1 MVKVAILGLGTVG
14 TGVAEVLSQNAQTI
28 NAHAAED
35 IELKYI
41 LDIRDFPE
49 SPFADKVIHDFAVIE
64 SDPEIRIVVET
75 IGGLRVA
82 YEYTRRAILAGKSV
96 VTSNKEL
103 VAERGAEL
111 IKLAREQ
118 NVNYLF
124 EASVG
129 GGIPI
134 IRPLTQ
140 CLSANDIHEITGV
153 LNGTTNYILTRMQKD
168 GVGMDA
174 ALKEA
179 QANGYAEANPAA
191 DIEGLDACR
200 KICILADLAFGHH
213 IAPSAVTTEGISEIT
228 QLDMRFA
235 DSEGYVIKLLGRVV
249 RREDGRINLLVA
261 PHLIPADRPLAGVS
275 GVFNGII
282 VIGNAIDEVMFYG
295 RGAGKMPTAS
305 AVAAD
310 IIDAAKHLVSRKF
323 IDWCDDA
330 PDFVADT
337 DDMIYRHY
345 VRLDNC
351 TAQMVLNLFPHARI
365 VAETEGAASFV
376 TVPVPTR
383 DVKRKVGLLCADGAV
398 RQSILRILG

>member
-1 MVKVAILGLGTVG
+1 MVKLAILGFGTVG

-28 NAHAAED
+28 YAHAAED

-49 SPFADKVIHDFAVIE
+49 SPFAEKVIHDFSVVE
-64 SDPEIRIVVET
+64 NDPEIKIVVET

-103 VAERGAEL
+103 VAERGTEL
-111 IKLAREQ
+111 IKLARER

-168 GVGMDA
+168 GV
-174 ALKEA
+174 ALETALREA
-179 QANGYAEANPAA
+179 QANGYAEADPSA
-191 DIEGLDACR
+191 DIDGHDACR

-213 IAPSAVTTEGISEIT
+213 IAPSSVTTEGISQIT
-228 QLDMRFA
+228 QLDMQFA
-235 DSEGYVIKLLGRVV
+235 ASEGYVIKLLGRVV
-249 RREDGRINLLVA
+249 RCEDSHVHILVA
-261 PHLIPADRPLAGVS
+261 PHLISADRPLAGVS

-295 RGAGKMPTAS
+295 RGAGKLPTAS
-305 AVAAD
+305 AVVAD
-310 IIDAAKHLVSRKF
+310 VIDAAKHLVSRKF
-323 IDWCDDA
+323 IDWADDA

-337 DDMIYRHY
+337 DDMVYRHY
-345 VRLDNC
+345 VRLGNC

-365 VAETEGAASFV
+365 VAETENFTAFV

-383 DVKRKVGLLCADGAV
+383 DVERKVGLLCDAGAD
-398 RQSILRILG
+398 RQSRLRILD

>member
-1 MVKVAILGLGTVG
+1 MVKVAILGFGTVG
-14 TGVAEVLSQNAQTI
+14 TGVAEVLSKNAQTI

-41 LDIRDFPE
+41 LDIRDFPD
-49 SPFADKVIHDFAVIE
+49 SPWADKVIHDFSVIE
-64 SDPEIRIVVET
+64 NDPEVKIVVET

-82 YEYTRRAILAGKSV
+82 YDYTKRAMRAGKSV

-153 LNGTTNYILTRMQKD
+153 LNGTTNYILTRMQTD
-168 GVGMDA
+168 GVTLET

-179 QANGYAEANPAA
+179 QASGYAEADPSA
-191 DIEGLDACR
+191 DIDGHDACR

-213 IAPSAVTTEGISEIT
+213 IAPSTVTTEGISGIT
-228 QLDMRFA
+228 QLDMQFA
-235 DSEGYVIKLLGRVV
+235 GSEGYVIKLLGRVV
-249 RREDGRINLLVA
+249 RRKDGRIHILVA
-261 PHLIPADRPLAGVS
+261 PHLVPSDRPLAGVS

-295 RGAGKMPTAS
+295 RGAGKLPTAS
-305 AVAAD
+305 AVVAD
-310 IIDAAKHLVSRKF
+310 IIDAAKHLVSRKY
-323 IDWCDDA
+323 IDWSDDA
-330 PDFVADT
+330 SDFVADT

-345 VRLDNC
+345 VRLGNC
-351 TAQMVLNLFPHARI
+351 SAQAILVQFPNASI
-365 VAETEGAASFV
+365 VAEVPSFTSFV
-376 TVPVPTR
+376 TDPLPTGT
-383 DVKRKVGLLCADGAV
+383 VEKRKQLLCTNGAEC
-398 RQSILRILG
+398 QSMLRILG

>member
-1 MVKVAILGLGTVG
+1 MVKLAILGFGTVG
-14 TGVAEVLSQNAQTI
+14 TGVAEVLSQNAETI
-28 NAHAAED
+28 RAHADGD

-49 SPFADKVIHDFAVIE
+49 SPFADKVIHDFEIIE
-64 SDPEIRIVVET
+64 KDPEIKIVVET

-111 IKLAREQ
+111 IRLAREH

-168 GVGMDA
+168 GV
-174 ALKEA
+174 ALETALREA
-179 QANGYAEANPAA
+179 QENGYAEADPSA
-191 DIEGLDACR
+191 DINGQDACR

-213 IAPSAVTTEGISEIT
+213 IAPSSVTTEGISGIT

-235 DSEGYVIKLLGRVV
+235 EKEGHVIKLLGRVV
-249 RREDGRINLLVA
+249 RREDGRVNILVA
-261 PHLIPADRPLAGVS
+261 PHLISVSRPLAGVS

-295 RGAGKMPTAS
+295 RGAGKLPTAS

-310 IIDAAKHLVSRKF
+310 IIDAAKHLVSRKM
-323 IDWCDDA
+323 IDWADDA
-330 PDFVADT
+330 PDFVADSGE
-337 DDMIYRHY
+337 MVYRHY
-345 VRLDNC
+345 VRMGHC
-351 TAQMVLNLFPHARI
+351 TAAMVLALFPHARI
-365 VAETEGAASFV
+365 VTETAEFTSFV

-383 DVKRKVGLLCADGAV
+383 DVDRKVGLLCNDGAV
-398 RQSILRILG
+398 LQSRLRFFD

>member
-1 MVKVAILGLGTVG
+1 MVKVAILGFGTVG

-28 NAHAAED
+28 NAHAAEN

-41 LDIRDFPE
+41 LDIRDFPD
-49 SPFADKVIHDFAVIE
+49 SPWADKVIHDFSVIE
-64 SDPEIRIVVET
+64 SDPEVKIVVET

-82 YEYTRRAILAGKSV
+82 YDYTRRAILAGKSV

-153 LNGTTNYILTRMQKD
+153 LNGTTNYILTRMQTD
-168 GVGMDA
+168 GVA
-174 ALKEA
+174 LETALKEA
-179 QANGYAEANPAA
+179 QASGYAEADPSA
-191 DIEGLDACR
+191 DIDGYDACR

-213 IAPSAVTTEGISEIT
+213 IAPSAVTTEGISGIT
-228 QLDMRFA
+228 QLDMQFA
-235 DSEGYVIKLLGRVV
+235 GSEGYVIKLLGRVV
-249 RREDGRINLLVA
+249 RRGDGRIHILVA
-261 PHLIPADRPLAGVS
+261 PHLVPIDRPLAGVR

-295 RGAGKMPTAS
+295 RGAGKLPTAS
-305 AVAAD
+305 AVVAD
-310 IIDAAKHLVSRKF
+310 VIDAAKHLVSRKY
-323 IDWCDDA
+323 IDWSDDA
-330 PDFVADT
+330 SDFVADT
-337 DDMIYRHY
+337 RDMVYRHY
-345 VRLDNC
+345 VRLGNC
-351 TAQMVLNLFPHARI
+351 SAQAVKEQFPNASI
-365 VAETEGAASFV
+365 VAEMASFTSFV
-376 TVPVPTR
+376 TDLQPTG
-383 DVKRKVGLLCADGAV
+383 DVEQRTGLLCEKGAV

>member
-1 MVKVAILGLGTVG
+1 MVKVAILGFGTVG

-174 ALKEA
+174 ALKSAGER
-179 QANGYAEANPAA
+179 
-191 DIEGLDACR
+191 LCR
-200 KICILADLAFGHH
+200 GKPRRRYRGSGRLPQNLHLGGSCVWP
-213 IAPSAVTTEGISEIT
+213 PS
-228 QLDMRFA
+228 
-235 DSEGYVIKLLGRVV
+235 
-249 RREDGRINLLVA
+249 
-261 PHLIPADRPLAGVS
+261 PPPL
-275 GVFNGII
+275 
-282 VIGNAIDEVMFYG
+282 
-295 RGAGKMPTAS
+295 
-305 AVAAD
+305 
-310 IIDAAKHLVSRKF
+310 
-323 IDWCDDA
+323 
-330 PDFVADT
+330 
-337 DDMIYRHY
+337 
-345 VRLDNC
+345 
-351 TAQMVLNLFPHARI
+351 
-365 VAETEGAASFV
+365 
-376 TVPVPTR
+376 
-383 DVKRKVGLLCADGAV
+383 
-398 RQSILRILG
+398 

>member
-1 MVKVAILGLGTVG
+1 MVKVAILGFGTVG

-28 NAHAAED
+28 HAHAAEN

-49 SPFADKVIHDFAVIE
+49 SPFADKVIHDFSVIE
-64 SDPEIRIVVET
+64 NDPEVKIVVET

-82 YEYTRRAILAGKSV
+82 YDYTRRAILAGKSV

-111 IKLAREQ
+111 INLAREQ

-168 GVGMDA
+168 GTSMEA

-179 QANGYAEANPAA
+179 QANGYAEANPSA
-191 DIEGLDACR
+191 DIDGLDACR

-213 IAPSAVTTEGISEIT
+213 IAPSAVSTEGISEIT
-228 QLDMRFA
+228 QNDMQFA
-235 DSEGYVIKLLGRVV
+235 EREGFVIKLLGRVV
-249 RREDGRINLLVA
+249 RREDGRVNILVA
-261 PHLIPADRPLAGVS
+261 PHLVPVDRPLAGVN

-323 IDWCDDA
+323 IDWSDDA
-330 PDFVADT
+330 PDFVAST
-337 DDMIYRHY
+337 DEMIYRHY
-345 VRLDNC
+345 VRLGNC
-351 TAQMVLNLFPHARI
+351 TVQKVLDLFPHSRI
-365 VAETEGAASFV
+365 VDETEDSTSFV
-376 TVPVPTR
+376 TVLVPTG
-383 DVKRKVGLLCADGAV
+383 DVKRKVALLCADGAAQ
-398 RQSILRILG
+398 QSILRILG

>member
-1 MVKVAILGLGTVG
+1 MVKVAILGFGTVG
-14 TGVAEVLSQNAQTI
+14 TGVAEVLSRNAQTI
-28 NAHAAED
+28 NAHAAEN

-41 LDIRDFPE
+41 LDIRDFPD
-49 SPFADKVIHDFAVIE
+49 SPWADKVIHDFSVIE
-64 SDPEIRIVVET
+64 SDPEVKIVVET

-82 YEYTRRAILAGKSV
+82 YDYTRRAILAGKSV

-153 LNGTTNYILTRMQKD
+153 LNGTTNYILTRMQTD
-168 GVGMDA
+168 GVA
-174 ALKEA
+174 LETALKEA
-179 QANGYAEANPAA
+179 QASGYAEADPSA
-191 DIEGLDACR
+191 DIDGYDACR

-213 IAPSAVTTEGISEIT
+213 IAPSAVTTEGISGIT
-228 QLDMRFA
+228 QLDMQFA
-235 DSEGYVIKLLGRVV
+235 GSEGYVIKLLGRVV
-249 RREDGRINLLVA
+249 RRGDGRIHILVA
-261 PHLIPADRPLAGVS
+261 PHLVPIDRPLAGVR

-295 RGAGKMPTAS
+295 RGAGKLPTAS
-305 AVAAD
+305 AVVAD
-310 IIDAAKHLVSRKF
+310 VIDAAKHLVSRKY
-323 IDWCDDA
+323 IDWSDDA
-330 PDFVADT
+330 SDFVADT
-337 DDMIYRHY
+337 RDMVYRHY
-345 VRLDNC
+345 VRMGNC
-351 TAQMVLNLFPHARI
+351 TAQVVKEQFPNASI
-365 VAETEGAASFV
+365 VRRWRALHRLSLISSLQVMWNKEPAF
-376 TVPVPTR
+376 
-383 DVKRKVGLLCADGAV
+383 L
-398 RQSILRILG
+398 

>member
-1 MVKVAILGLGTVG
+1 MVKLAILGFGTVG

-28 NAHAAED
+28 NAHAAD
-35 IELKYI
+35 TIELKYI

-49 SPFADKVIHDFAVIE
+49 SPFADKVIHDFSVIE
-64 SDPEIRIVVET
+64 NDPEIRIVVET

-82 YEYTRRAILAGKSV
+82 YDYTKRALLAGKSV

-111 IKLAREQ
+111 IKLAREK

-168 GVGMDA
+168 GVA
-174 ALKEA
+174 LETALKEA
-179 QANGYAEANPAA
+179 QENGYAEANPSA
-191 DIEGLDACR
+191 DIDGPDACR

-213 IAPSAVTTEGISEIT
+213 IAPSAVTTEGISGIT
-228 QLDMRFA
+228 QQDMQYA
-235 DSEGYVIKLLGRVV
+235 KDAGYVIKLLGRVV
-249 RREDGRINLLVA
+249 RRDDGRINILVA
-261 PHLIPADRPLAGVS
+261 PHLVPMERPLAGVS
-275 GVFNGII
+275 GVFNGIV

-295 RGAGKMPTAS
+295 RGAGKLPTAS

-310 IIDAAKHLVSRKF
+310 VIDAAKHLVSRKF
-323 IDWCDDA
+323 IDWSDDA

-337 DDMIYRHY
+337 NDMIYRY
-345 VRLDNC
+345 CVRLGNC
-351 TAQMVLNLFPHARI
+351 TAAQVLDVFPHAQS
-365 VAETEGAASFV
+365 VTETPEYTAFITDPASA
-376 TVPVPTR
+376 R
-383 DVKRKVGLLCADGAV
+383 DVERKIDRLCADGAV
-398 RQSILRILG
+398 QQSRIRILD